1 MLKNYIGCKIV
12 SADKMTLGEFNKHK
26 GIKTKQDDDTEGYF
40 ILYPDGYSSWCPA
53 ETFESVYRDLTND
66 ETQMVYGIR
75 KGAPAKDMST
85 FVFGTA
91 LMLLNSGKKVARKT
105 WKNAYLFLPKDM
117 SFASDQ
123 DLSDLSDVV
132 KLNPCIA
139 IKNEDDSI
147 LIGWTASQTDML
159 AEDWYVVNG

>member
-12 SADKMTLGEFNKHK
+12 SADKMTLGEFNKYK
-26 GIKTKQDDDTEGYF
+26 GVKTKQDDETEGYF
-40 ILYPDGYSSWCPA
+40 ILYPDGYSSWCPT
-53 ETFESVYRDLTND
+53 ETFESVYRDLTKN
-66 ETQMVYGIR
+66 
-75 KGAPAKDMST
+75 MST
-85 FVFGTA
+85 FAFGTA

-117 SFASDQ
+117 SFESDQ
-123 DLSDLSDVV
+123 DLSDLTDVV
-132 KLNPCIA
+132 KVNPCIA